1 MKTSQEC
8 HSSSNTKKKSG
19 MIMAYIKRAKHYS
32 IVRGVT
38 RGENGELVDAEVV
51 VDGACR
57 TADMAMKKA
66 RKINKDM
73 LPVSAEYH
81 AQATRMDE
89 AIYWANCEFGDDTII
104 EYSGSVNGNVVED
117 DIISEENNY

>member
-1 MKTSQEC
+1 
-8 HSSSNTKKKSG
+8 
-19 MIMAYIKRAKHYS
+19 MACIKRAKHYS
-32 IVRGVT
+32 IVRGVM

-51 VDGACR
+51 VDGVCH

-81 AQATRMDE
+81 VQKTCMDE
-89 AIYWANCEFGDDTII
+89 AIYWANCEFGDDTIVD
-104 EYSGSVNGNVVED
+104 YSGPVDGNVVD
-117 DIISEENNY
+117 DDVISE

>member
-1 MKTSQEC
+1 
-8 HSSSNTKKKSG
+8 
-19 MIMAYIKRAKHYS
+19 MASIKRSKHYS
-32 IVRGVT
+32 IVRGIT

-73 LPVSAEYH
+73 LPLSAEYH
-81 AQATRMDE
+81 VQATRMDE
-89 AIYWANCEFGDDTII
+89 AIYWANCEFGDDIVVG
-104 EYSGSVNGNVVED
+104 YPGLVDGNVVED
-117 DIISEENNY
+117 DIISE

>member
-1 MKTSQEC
+1 
-8 HSSSNTKKKSG
+8 
-19 MIMAYIKRAKHYS
+19 MAYIKRVKHYS

-38 RGENGELVDAEVV
+38 RSENGELVDVEVV

-57 TADMAMKKA
+57 TPDTAMKKA

-73 LPVSAEYH
+73 LPMSAEYH
-81 AQATRMDE
+81 AQATRMNE

-104 EYSGSVNGNVVED
+104 NYPESANDNVVED
-117 DIISEENNY
+117 DIISEEK

>member
-1 MKTSQEC
+1 
-8 HSSSNTKKKSG
+8 
-19 MIMAYIKRAKHYS
+19 MAYIKRAKHYS

-38 RGENGELVDAEVV
+38 RSENGELVGTEVV

-57 TADMAMKKA
+57 TADMAMKK
-66 RKINKDM
+66 
-73 LPVSAEYH
+73 PVRLTRTCYPCPPSTH

-104 EYSGSVNGNVVED
+104 DYPGSVNGNVVED
-117 DIISEENNY
+117 DIISEEK

>member
-1 MKTSQEC
+1 
-8 HSSSNTKKKSG
+8 
-19 MIMAYIKRAKHYS
+19 MIMAYIKRARHYS

-51 VDGACR
+51 LEGACR

-73 LPVSAEYH
+73 LPMSAEYH
-81 AQATRMDE
+81 AQETRMNE
-89 AIYWANCEFGDDTII
+89 AIYWINCEFGDDTVID
-104 EYSGSVNGNVVED
+104 YPGPVGGNVVED
-117 DIISEENNY
+117 EIISEENN

>member
-1 MKTSQEC
+1 MV
-8 HSSSNTKKKSG
+8 
-19 MIMAYIKRAKHYS
+19 MAYIKRVKRYS

-57 TADMAMKKA
+57 TAGMAMKKA

-81 AQATRMDE
+81 VQVTCMDE
-89 AIYWANCEFGDDTII
+89 AIYWANCKFGDDTII
-104 EYSGSVNGNVVED
+104 DYPGSVNGNVVED
-117 DIISEENNY
+117 DIISGEE

>member
-1 MKTSQEC
+1 
-8 HSSSNTKKKSG
+8 
-19 MIMAYIKRAKHYS
+19 MIMAYIKRVKHYS

-38 RGENGELVDAEVV
+38 RSENGKLVDTEVV

-73 LPVSAEYH
+73 LPMSAEYH
-81 AQATRMDE
+81 QQATRMDE

-104 EYSGSVNGNVVED
+104 DYAGPVGGNVVED
-117 DIISEENNY
+117 DIISEEK

>member
-1 MKTSQEC
+1 
-8 HSSSNTKKKSG
+8 

-32 IVRGVT
+32 IVRGVM
-38 RGENGELVDAEVV
+38 RSGNGELVDTEVV

-66 RKINKDM
+66 RRINRDM

-89 AIYWANCEFGDDTII
+89 AIYWANCEFGDDTIVD
-104 EYSGSVNGNVVED
+104 YPGSVDGNVVED
-117 DIISEENNY
+117 DIVSEEE